1 LNHYFEEFLM
11 SDISDISI
19 LKIKLFPL
27 SDLHCGYGLQ
37 QGNIL
42 PSLNYIPGRVLR
54 GALAGWCVRNGIIK
68 DNQSPDFKKLF
79 QTSDFSISGVSFP
92 FCYLEGRAP
101 VPASVFRVGKA
112 EACHPLENLLPGKE
126 QDFIS
131 ADTGCVEN
139 GCPVDFLRRK
149 NWPCEVHPQLVPVR
163 ASVGNMST
171 NTKIHPNAPTV
182 LDMRNRHE
190 PNTGR
195 VGEDGLFAEEMISY
209 AHPWDLKEGYTGL
222 FVCKNEVKDIFLP
235 LTESCD
241 TCDKTNPDPI
251 HTIFMGRRRAPV
263 CILAD
268 ETTFQMEEIINDIDS
283 KDSLVDISFSSDYL
297 PSQSGIYP
305 IKESFFNK
313 DIGLPDLKI
322 ERRFCV
328 RGLQHGFAVEKDEQG
343 FDSEKNR
350 STISGIT
357 AQPCFSA
364 GTSVLADPGRDLTE
378 ELIKDLVF
386 RSVTGIGKETAN
398 GCGRFAIDSIIHE
411 IAGD

>member
-1 LNHYFEEFLM
+1 M

-54 GALAGWCVRNGIIK
+54 GALAGWCIRNGIIK
-68 DNQSPDFKKLF
+68 DNQSPYFKQLF
-79 QTSDFSISGVSFP
+79 QTADFSLSGVSFP
-92 FCYLEGRAP
+92 FCYLGGRSP
-101 VPASVFRVGKA
+101 VPASVFRIGKA
-112 EACHPLENLLPGKE
+112 EVCHPMENLLPGKKE
-126 QDFIS
+126 ELIT
-131 ADTGCVEN
+131 ADTGRVKN

-149 NWPCEVHPQLVPVR
+149 NWPCDVHPQLVPVR
-163 ASVGNMST
+163 ASVGNMTT
-171 NTKIHPNAPTV
+171 NRRIHPNAPTV

-195 VGEDGLFAEEMISY
+195 VGEDGLFAEEMIPYVYVDSK
-209 AHPWDLKEGYTGL
+209 DMEEVYTGL
-222 FVCKNEVKDIFLP
+222 LVCKNEVKEIFLP
-235 LTESCD
+235 LTENCD
-241 TCDKTNPDPI
+241 TCDETDPDPI
-251 HTIFMGRRRAPV
+251 HTIFMGRRKAPV
-263 CILAD
+263 CILSR
-268 ETTFQMEEIINDIDS
+268 EITHRQIHEMTDAVDS
-283 KDSLVDISFSSDYL
+283 KNHLISISFSSDYL
-297 PSQSGIYP
+297 PSQSEVYP
-305 IKESFFNK
+305 IEEIFFKK
-313 DIGLPDLKI
+313 DMGLPDLKM

-328 RGLQHGFAVEKDEQG
+328 RGLQHGFAVEKDKDG

-364 GTSVLADPGRDLTE
+364 GTAVLADPGQTLSE

-386 RSVTGIGKETAN
+386 RSLTGIGKETAN

-411 IAGD
+411 TQGE

>member
-1 LNHYFEEFLM
+1 M
-11 SDISDISI
+11 PDISI

-54 GALAGWCVRNGIIK
+54 GSLAGWCIRNGLIK
-68 DNQSPDFKKLF
+68 DNQSPDFKQLF
-79 QTSDFSISGVSFP
+79 QTSDFSLSGVSFP
-92 FCYLEGRAP
+92 FCYLEGRSP

-126 QDFIS
+126 EELIS
-131 ADTGCVEN
+131 ADTGCVEH

-149 NWPCEVHPQLVPVR
+149 NWPCDIHPQLVPVR
-163 ASVGNMST
+163 ASVENMST

-195 VGEDGLFAEEMISY
+195 VGEDGLFAEEMIPY
-209 AHPWDLKEGYTGL
+209 ENPGDMGEGYTGL
-222 FVCKNEVKDIFLP
+222 LVCKNEVKDIFLP
-235 LTESCD
+235 LTENCD
-241 TCDKTNPDPI
+241 TCEKTDPDPI
-251 HTIFMGRRRAPV
+251 HTIFLGRRKAPV
-263 CILAD
+263 CILA
-268 ETTFQMEEIINDIDS
+268 EEATHLIEEIQS
-283 KDSLVDISFSSDYL
+283 AVYLKDHLIAISLSSDYL
-297 PSQSGIYP
+297 PSQGEVYP
-305 IKESFFNK
+305 IEESFFKK
-313 DIGLPDLKI
+313 DMGLPDLKM

-328 RGLQHGFAVEKDEQG
+328 RGLLHGFAVEKDEEG

-364 GTSVLADPGRDLTE
+364 GTSVLVDPGRALSE
-378 ELIKDLVF
+378 ELKKDLVF
-386 RSVTGIGKETAN
+386 RSLTGIGKETAN

-411 IAGD
+411 TQGE